1 MRYGSRDAPV
11 EVSLSV
17 SPRFRSMLAR
27 RAPATALAGVLLA
40 AAALVLPAAA
50 QSPTASG
57 PAAPVAAS
65 VAPRGATV
73 TRVAVAYDLSGR
85 SEGDFNDLAYQGV
98 QRAAQELGAELLE
111 VTAKLDD
118 TDADRAERL
127 RLLAEAGY
135 NPIIGVGFTYSEPM
149 AQVAAEFPDTFFAI
163 VDDAVIAGPNIRTIT
178 FKEHEG
184 SFLVGVAAALTSGTG
199 HVGFVG
205 AVPIPLI
212 EKFQA
217 GYAAGVDAITPEATV
232 DVAFL
237 SQPPDYSG
245 FGDPARGREAALG
258 QFDAGADVVFAAA
271 GGSGEGVVEAAA
283 AAGAWAIGVDADQ
296 WPLVDEALR
305 PHVLTSM
312 LKHADVGTYAFVRD
326 VADGTFVPGH
336 LDYGIAEGG
345 VGYATSGGHLDPI
358 VAELETWAARI
369 AAGEVVVPEVPAG
382 S

>member
-1 MRYGSRDAPV
+1 MSTRA
-11 EVSLSV
+11 
-17 SPRFRSMLAR
+17 RFPSAR
-27 RAPATALAGVLLA
+27 LVPSALMGAVLL
-40 AAALVLPAAA
+40 LVGAVALPAAA
-50 QSPTASG
+50 QSPS
-57 PAAPVAAS
+57 PAPAS

-73 TRVAVAYDLSGR
+73 SQVAVAYDLSGR

-184 SFLVGVAAALTSGTG
+184 SFLVGVAAALTSETG
-199 HVGFVG
+199 HVGFIG

-217 GYAAGVDAITPEATV
+217 GYEAGVRAVAPDAEIEA
-232 DVAFL
+232 AFL

-245 FGDPARGREAALG
+245 FGDPARGKEAALG

-283 AAGAWAIGVDADQ
+283 AQGTWAIGVDADQ

-358 VAELETWAARI
+358 VPELDAWAARI

-382 S
+382 P